1 MVTPSAGGFFLS
13 KTSPEQPLYYTTHQ
27 VAGMFGVSLGTV
39 ANWVD
44 SGRLPAYRTPGGHRR
59 IGVVDLLAFA
69 DGLDHT
75 LPGTRLPVV
84 ERVLRVLVV
93 DDEPDF
99 LLLVRE
105 TLSKSKNI
113 EVATANS
120 GFLAGLEI
128 GRLQPDLVLLDLMM
142 PDIDGFEVFRML
154 KERQEL
160 DDIPV
165 VACTAFADSNIRR
178 RVEEAG
184 FTGFL
189 PKPLAFDDLENTLLG
204 FMDANKAQVP
214 TKS

>member
-1 MVTPSAGGFFLS
+1 
-13 KTSPEQPLYYTTHQ
+13 
-27 VAGMFGVSLGTV
+27 MFGVSLGTV

-44 SGRLPAYRTPGGHRR
+44 SGRLPAHRTPGGHRR
-59 IGVVDLLAFA
+59 IGCVDLRTFA
-69 DGLDHT
+69 DDLGHNVPVNL
-75 LPGTRLPVV
+75 LPASGKP
-84 ERVLRVLVV
+84 LRVLVV

-105 TLSKSKNI
+105 TLASSEGI

-128 GRLQPDLVLLDLMM
+128 GRLLPDLVLLDLMM

-154 KERQEL
+154 KEREEL
-160 DDIPV
+160 QDIPV

-178 RVEEAG
+178 RVNEAG

-189 PKPLAFDDLENTLLG
+189 PKPLVFVDLENTLRG
-204 FMDANKAQVP
+204 FLDANKAALAS
-214 TKS
+214 KG

>member
-1 MVTPSAGGFFLS
+1 
-13 KTSPEQPLYYTTHQ
+13 
-27 VAGMFGVSLGTV
+27 MFGVSLGTV

-44 SGRLPAYRTPGGHRR
+44 SGRLPAHRTPGGHRR
-59 IGVVDLLAFA
+59 IGSVDLRQFA
-69 DGLDHT
+69 NGLEHGLPDT
-75 LPGTRLPVV
+75 LLPTAG
-84 ERVLRVLVV
+84 RALRVLVV

-105 TLSKSKNI
+105 TLSDCEGI

-128 GRLQPDLVLLDLMM
+128 GRLMPDLVLLDLMM

-154 KERQEL
+154 KEREEL
-160 DDIPV
+160 SDIPV
-165 VACTAFADSNIRR
+165 VACTAFADRNIQQ

-189 PKPLAFDDLENTLLG
+189 PKPLVFVDLENTLLG
-204 FMDANKAQVP
+204 FLESNKAALL
-214 TKS
+214 TKG